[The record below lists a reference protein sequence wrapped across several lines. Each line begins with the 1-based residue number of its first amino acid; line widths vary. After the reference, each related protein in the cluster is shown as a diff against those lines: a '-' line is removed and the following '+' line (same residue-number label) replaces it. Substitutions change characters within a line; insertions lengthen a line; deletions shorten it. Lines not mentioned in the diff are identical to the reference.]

1 MKTSNRF
8 NLTLISK
15 IATVG
20 LIIFMFFTLMIP
32 IYQIGENHAYRM
44 RIAQAKSSIM
54 ELEEI
59 ERTLESEIS
68 YAKSAEALIDKVVE
82 YNLEYSEI
90 NPSSTLRIARSSSV

>member
-1 MKTSNRF
+1 MKTTNRF

-59 ERTLESEIS
+59 ERTLESAV
-68 YAKSAEALIDKVVE
+68 YNCPGAKQPSPRMTWTFASVCPCVLWIVV
-82 YNLEYSEI
+82 
-90 NPSSTLRIARSSSV
+90 A